1 MFNWS
6 IKQRIGVGFGVMMA
20 LLAVV
25 GIFTLTGVGSIVRN
39 ADSVIDGNK
48 LRAEMVQREVDHLV
62 WAGKVSE
69 LINNDDVDAIDVQT
83 DPHKCGFGQW
93 YYGEGRQTAEHH
105 IPGLTAMLDRLEEPH
120 ARLHATAEAIQD
132 AYRPADR
139 VTGDVLREA
148 KAAHLRWANS
158 IKDGFLAQD
167 SDIIAGLQRDPSKCA
182 FGQWLHGDAEN
193 LRATDPVLDRLLGE
207 VVAYHDE
214 LHHSADDILASA
226 EEWDWVTA
234 DEIYSARTRAAAEST
249 LSVIDRM
256 LAHQDQL
263 MAGLEEASRIYA
275 AETVPAMHEVRE
287 GLHGVIAAANDNI
300 MTDAEMLAAAQRTR
314 AVVMIL
320 CGVAMLVGIAMAVLI
335 TRVIVSAL
343 TRIIAGMNS
352 GSQQVA
358 VAAEQVSGSSQ
369 ELASGATTQAA
380 NLQETSASLQQ
391 MAAMIKQNADNAA
404 QAQSTT
410 GEVRQSTDAGR
421 AAVERLS
428 GAIEK
433 IKSSSDETARIIKT
447 IDEIAFQTNLLALNA
462 AVEAARAG
470 EAGKGFAVV
479 AEEVRNL
486 AQRSAEAA
494 RSTSELIEQSQANA
508 QGGVEVNEEVAGL
521 LAGIVEGIARVDDLV
536 GDVARANSEQAQG
549 VEQVTEAMT
558 RMDRI
563 TQNTATVSEE
573 SAAAAEEMASQAE
586 DLRGMVNELS
596 CLVGGT
602 QANGAAC
609 GLGRQRKK
617 VPAAAAAPQRTP
629 AAKPRPAPVSPPAGH
644 DVDDVLP
651 LDEEDL
657 VSL

>member
-193 LRATDPVLDRLLGE
+193 LRATDPEFDRLLGE
-207 VVAYHDE
+207 VAAYHDE

-494 RSTSELIEQSQANA
+494 HNTAEIIAGSQAQAESSVEANNTVSELIGAFLTGIQDVDTRCADVDEGCARQAEGLETVNQS
-508 QGGVEVNEEVAGL
+508 VAHL
-521 LAGIVEGIARVDDLV
+521 
-536 GDVARANSEQAQG
+536 
-549 VEQVTEAMT
+549 
-558 RMDRI
+558 DRL
-563 TQNTATVSEE
+563 TQDSAATAEE
-573 SAAAAEEMASQAE
+573 SASSSE
-586 DLRGMVNELS
+586 ELS
-596 CLVGGT
+596 AQAQVLAVVVGSLDRVVHG
-602 QANGAAC
+602 AGAAH
-609 GLGRQRKK
+609 GGGPTASAPSLSPQTALRSDRAPNT
-617 VPAAAAAPQRTP
+617 VP
-629 AAKPRPAPVSPPAGH
+629 VN
-644 DVDDVLP
+644 
-651 LDEEDL
+651 DL
-657 VSL
+657 VEV